1 MLELKALGDKSSSRV
16 VGRRIGELPVIE
28 GATIGAV
35 VRHPEATDDDAPLRP
50 DGAASS
56 RGEVLIAHRD
66 TLIESGDHVIVFCMD
81 KKVVKKVEKLFEVG
95 FHFF

>member
-1 MLELKALGDKSSSRV
+1 M
-16 VGRRIGELPVIE
+16 VGRCISELPVIE
-28 GATIGAV
+28 GATIAAV
-35 VRHPEATDDDAPLRP
+35 VRHLEPMEDEAVEHGTSRQ
-50 DGAASS
+50 G

-66 TLIESGDHVIVFCMD
+66 TRIESGDHVIVFCLN